1 MVSVLGKNGKTIW
14 MRANGLDNPPL
25 IPFYDRKSISMERTF
40 ERDTIDVSMLR
51 TVILLWLK
59 VCLTDLGLV
68 IE

>member
-1 MVSVLGKNGKTIW
+1 MMVSVLGKNGKTIW

-51 TVILLWLK
+51 TVIFAMAEKFVLR
-59 VCLTDLGLV
+59 T
-68 IE
+68 